1 MIAVFL
7 RPDFIPAGVITRSS
21 PFASRST
28 RDVSFTAKPHQL
40 IIRHRRLCPKS
51 KRGGRSSRV
60 KFIPVVYSQRLDP
73 APHHGYPHTIMQEHP
88 SGLSHDI
95 ISELRTRAP
104 SRSPELPLA
113 LQPLPRGRGSTFH
126 HRRFTGRKDRDRLQ
140 RRKRFLS
147 PHHLCGAISHRRRR
161 RAPWPCNQAPCRRRS
176 QPQSR
181 RLHALRCLPPDYPR
195 VQHA

>member
-1 MIAVFL
+1 MMAVFL

-73 APHHGYPHTIMQEHP
+73 APHHGYPHTIMQDHP
-88 SGLSHDI
+88 SGLTSAMTSSADLRHARNEKSARNSH
-95 ISELRTRAP
+95 SPYSHFRVGAASAP
-104 SRSPELPLA
+104 HR
-113 LQPLPRGRGSTFH
+113 
-126 HRRFTGRKDRDRLQ
+126 RRFTAEAKDRDRVQ
-140 RRKRFLS
+140 RRKRLLP
-147 PHHLCGAISHRRRR
+147 PHHLR
-161 RAPWPCNQAPCRRRS
+161 RAVRHCGRCRPLRACRS
-176 QPQSR
+176 SFTQLPSR
-181 RLHALRCLPPDYPR
+181 T
-195 VQHA
+195 